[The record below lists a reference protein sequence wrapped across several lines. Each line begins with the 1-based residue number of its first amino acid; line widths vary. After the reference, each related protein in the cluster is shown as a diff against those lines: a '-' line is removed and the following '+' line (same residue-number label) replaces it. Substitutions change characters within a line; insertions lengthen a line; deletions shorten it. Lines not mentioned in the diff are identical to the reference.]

1 VIRKIFQVGL
11 GSVAVAYIV
20 GGALAIAGLLG
31 NAHEGNAIWKSYA
44 VFGGIFVVIGIVAA
58 VLVWLATKRWWTL
71 ILAAIVLCAGDPVL
85 LVSAFWIGEETATV
99 HRLQLNAGVNSG
111 RNDFGDDPALLAVA
125 QAIAANNQEAIRAAA
140 KSVPNLNA
148 AGRDGA
154 TLLCWTVQQSWQ
166 RRELVEAIKT
176 LLSLGAD
183 PNYTNGKDKS
193 FALGYSVH
201 GPAEGL
207 RAMLDAGGNPNALN
221 AYGWPLIFMHFKL
234 GYYEDEER
242 KRIDLLLDRGADIN
256 AIVPEE
262 DSDSAG
268 YTLVLYTTKNGKHV
282 PTEYACAEYFLERGA
297 DPNRVAPDGMTLA
310 KMLTL
315 HRDQFAAEKQTPPAQ
330 FTSLWKWA
338 EAHGIFA
345 KPQ

>member
-1 VIRKIFQVGL
+1 VIRKVFQVVL
-11 GSVAVAYIV
+11 GAVAAAYIV

-31 NAHEGNAIWKSYA
+31 NAHEANAIWKSYA
-44 VFGGIFVVIGIVAA
+44 VFGSIFVIIGILAGL
-58 VLVWLATKRWWTL
+58 LVWLATKRWWTL
-71 ILAAIVLCAGDPVL
+71 IIAAMVLCAGGPVL
-85 LVSAFWIGEETATV
+85 LIGAFWTGGETASV
-99 HRLQLNAGVNSG
+99 HRRQLTAEVNSG
-111 RNDFGDDPALLAVA
+111 RDDFGDDPALLSVA
-125 QAIAANNQEAIRAAA
+125 QAIAANDQEAIRAAA
-140 KSVPNLNA
+140 KGVPNLNA

-154 TLLCWTVQQSWQ
+154 TLLCWTVRQTWQ
-166 RRELVEAIKT
+166 RRELVEAMKT

-201 GPAEGL
+201 GPADGL

-234 GYYEDEER
+234 GYYQEEER

-256 AIVPEE
+256 AIVPEKE
-262 DSDSAG
+262 SESAG
-268 YTLVLYTTKNGKHV
+268 YSLVLYTTRNGKHD
-282 PTEYACAEYFLERGA
+282 PTEYTCAEHFLERGA

-315 HRDQFAAEKQTPPAQ
+315 HREQFAAEKQTPPPQ
-330 FTSLWKWA
+330 FASLWKWA
-338 EAHGIFA
+338 ESHEILG